1 MPTLQELLAQRDALN
16 KQIAEKREHEIAEAI
31 AKARALISEYE
42 LTENDLFG
50 GKRAAKKEGKETG
63 KVAPKYRDTATGATW
78 TGRGK
83 APRWLDGKDRNQF
96 LIA

>member
-1 MPTLQELLAQRDALN
+1 MATLQELLAQQVELAKL
-16 KQIAEKREHEIAEAI
+16 IAEKRELETSGAI
-31 AKARALISEYE
+31 AKARALIEE
-42 LTENDLFG
+42 FGLTSADLFG
-50 GKRAAKKEGKETG
+50 KGKGSTAKKEGS
-63 KVAPKYRDTATGATW
+63 KVAPKYRDPNTGATW

>member
-1 MPTLQELLAQRDALN
+1 MATYQELLAQRVALD
-16 KQIAEKREHEIAEAI
+16 KKIVETRELEIADAVS
-31 AKARALISEYE
+31 KARALVADFG
-42 LTENDLFG
+42 LTQGDVFRK
-50 GKRAAKKEGKETG
+50 GKASTKSTG
-63 KVAPKYRDTATGATW
+63 KVAAKYRDPNTGATW